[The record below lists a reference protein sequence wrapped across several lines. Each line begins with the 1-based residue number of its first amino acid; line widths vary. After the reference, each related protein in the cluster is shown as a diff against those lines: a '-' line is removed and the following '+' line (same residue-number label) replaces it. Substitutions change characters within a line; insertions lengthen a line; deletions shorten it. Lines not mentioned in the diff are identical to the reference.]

1 MTINN
6 RTARKIRKSSA
17 SLRREQAALKAEKKR
32 FKAKLIE
39 KQEDFSQ
46 VLKTMLNVKTEQIPE
61 IET

>member
-1 MTINN
+1 MINN

-32 FKAKLIE
+32 FKAKLTE

-46 VLKTMLNVKTEQIPE
+46 VLQTMLNIKTEQIPE